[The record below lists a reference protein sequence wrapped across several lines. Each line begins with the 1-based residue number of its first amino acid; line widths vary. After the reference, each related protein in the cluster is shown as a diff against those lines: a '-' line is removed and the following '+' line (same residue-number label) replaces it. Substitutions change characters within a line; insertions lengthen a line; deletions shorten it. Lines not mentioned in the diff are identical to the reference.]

1 MKQPL
6 MLTPVRIPPAQAEAL
21 YDASLETDRQGH
33 SSFPEASWPEDEWD
47 DDTLSAYSCPS
58 VPNTGRAVIAQH

>member
-21 YDASLETDRQGH
+21 YDASLESGRKGLPV
-33 SSFPEASWPEDEWD
+33 SSEALWANDDWD
-47 DDTLSAYSCPS
+47 DDAVPS
-58 VPNTGRAVIAQH
+58 YPVLPEKSGGVIAQH